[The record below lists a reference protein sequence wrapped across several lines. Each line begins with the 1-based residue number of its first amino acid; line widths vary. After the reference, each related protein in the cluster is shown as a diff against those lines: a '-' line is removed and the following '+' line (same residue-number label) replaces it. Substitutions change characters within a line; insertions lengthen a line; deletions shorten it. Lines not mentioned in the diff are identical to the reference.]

1 MNITDIL
8 TKAERIEDQTLIGMV
23 RVSRT
28 VAALS
33 RLIDAAKS
41 TATGD
46 QEIAVL
52 GGLSA
57 VAAKLLV
64 IVGTR

>member
-46 QEIAVL
+46 QEVAVL
-52 GGLSA
+52 NGLSA